1 MQIAHEVLNVLN
13 NSETIGA
20 LLKLPAQLDRGLYLQ
35 TNKVLEAAGGKWQ
48 RKLGA
53 HLFPEDAATRI
64 DQILLTG
71 KVEIPKDEFNYFWT
85 PKPIV
90 ERLIQLA
97 NIQPGMLVKEPSA
110 GQGAIALEIV
120 KRGAQVHM
128 VELME
133 ANFEKLVSLNIGPVI
148 KADFLTLE
156 PTGNYD
162 RIIMNPPFFN
172 QSDIKHVN
180 HALQFLKPDGVLVS
194 VMASNITFRD
204 NRLTKDFRA
213 LIEERGG
220 SIETC
225 PQGSFKEAGTMVSTV
240 IVTIPAST

>member
-1 MQIAHEVLNVLN
+1 MQIANEVLNVLN
-13 NSETIGA
+13 NSETIGT
-20 LLKLPAQLDRGLYLQ
+20 LLKLPSQLDRALYLQ
-35 TNKVLEAAGGKWQ
+35 THKVLEAAGGTWQ

-53 HLFPEDAATRI
+53 HLFPEDAASRI

-71 KVEIPKDEFNYFWT
+71 KVEIPKDEFNYFWS

-97 NIQPGMLVKEPSA
+97 AIQPGMLVKEPSA
-110 GQGAIALEIV
+110 GQGAIAMEVV
-120 KRGAQVHM
+120 KQGAQVHM

-133 ANFEKLVSLNIGPVI
+133 ANFQKLVSLSIGPVT

-156 PTGNYD
+156 PSRKYD
-162 RIIMNPPFFN
+162 RVVMNPPFLK

-180 HALQFLKPDGVLVS
+180 HALQFLKPDGLLVS

-204 NRLTKDFRA
+204 NQLTRDFRS
-213 LIEERGG
+213 LIDERGG
-220 SIETC
+220 VIEPC
-225 PQGSFKEAGTMVSTV
+225 PDGSFREAGTMVNTV
-240 IVTIPAST
+240 IVTIPA